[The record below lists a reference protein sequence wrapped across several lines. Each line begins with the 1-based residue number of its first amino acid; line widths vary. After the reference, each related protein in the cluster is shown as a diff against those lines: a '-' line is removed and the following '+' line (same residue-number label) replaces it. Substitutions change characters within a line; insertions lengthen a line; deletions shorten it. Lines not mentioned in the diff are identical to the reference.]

1 MKQFIVDRH
10 TTPNTP
16 KMDEVPNEKIPI
28 YDSLADAEADL
39 ANLTEGQIVA
49 TKDTGDELAQP
60 VNVVES
66 GNLHAVSSNAVYETI
81 NRQIKP
87 HKYSISWGNVTSGA
101 QYSKTISEVTNGAI
115 TTQDECYGISCLSN
129 GGSLGY
135 DTQDCITVTLQNTI
149 LYTCRLTQNNVVSRI
164 VLWF

>member
-1 MKQFIVDRH
+1 MKTFSTSGTGNQQTLSEIESNKV
-10 TTPNTP
+10 
-16 KMDEVPNEKIPI
+16 PI
-28 YDSLADAEADL
+28 YDSVEDVEADL
-39 ANLTEGQIVA
+39 ANLSVGQIVA

-60 VNVVES
+60 VDVVEE
-66 GNLHAVSSNAVYETI
+66 GNLHAVSSNAVYDTI

-101 QYSKTISEVTNGAI
+101 QYSKTISEVTDGAI

>member
-1 MKQFIVDRH
+1 MKTFSTSGTGNQQTLSEIE
-10 TTPNTP
+10 TN
-16 KMDEVPNEKIPI
+16 KVPV
-28 YDSLADAEADL
+28 YDSIADVEADL
-39 ANLTEGQIVA
+39 ANLEEGQFVA
-49 TKDTGDELAQP
+49 TPDTGDELSQP
-60 VNVVES
+60 VNVVEE
-66 GNLHAVSSNAVYETI
+66 GNLHAVTSNAVYDFV

-115 TTQDECYGISCLSN
+115 TTQEECYGISCLSN
-129 GGSLGY
+129 GGNLGY

-164 VLWF
+164 VLWY

>member
-1 MKQFIVDRH
+1 MKTFSTSGTGNQQTLSPIESNNV
-10 TTPNTP
+10 
-16 KMDEVPNEKIPI
+16 PI
-28 YDSLADAEADL
+28 YDSRADVEADL
-39 ANLTEGQIVA
+39 ANLSVGQIVA

-60 VNVVES
+60 VDVVEE
-66 GNLHAVSSNAVYETI
+66 GNLHAVTSNAVYDII

-87 HKYSISWGNVTSGA
+87 HKYSISWGNVTTGA